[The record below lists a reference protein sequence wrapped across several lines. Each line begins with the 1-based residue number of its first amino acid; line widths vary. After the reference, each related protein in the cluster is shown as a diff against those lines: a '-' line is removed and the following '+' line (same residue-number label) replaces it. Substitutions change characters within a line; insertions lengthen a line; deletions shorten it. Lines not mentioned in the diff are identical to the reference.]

1 MKLKN
6 KQKIISGLKAEIAK
20 CVFFSL
26 MLALPALFTIVLGAV
41 SADEPKELAV
51 IIALSV
57 FFALGTVVFV
67 FAAFNKGAIVR
78 NLQSAHA
85 PEANF
90 KTVRC
95 TQIRPIKKISAS
107 SSARIPQYSLGMVL
121 LCEGRQKY
129 KYFFDSPI
137 EMSKFYILSSELIG
151 RIEIRTYSASDLIFE
166 IKDI

>member
-1 MKLKN
+1 
-6 KQKIISGLKAEIAK
+6 
-20 CVFFSL
+20 
-26 MLALPALFTIVLGAV
+26 MLALPTLFIMLLGAV

-57 FFALGTVVFV
+57 LFALGAAIFV
-67 FAAFNKGAIVR
+67 YAALNTGKVIR
-78 NLQSAHA
+78 NLQNAHA
-85 PEANF
+85 PEASF

-121 LCEGRQKY
+121 LCEGGQKY
-129 KYFFDSPI
+129 RYFFDNPI

-151 RIEIRTYSASDLIFE
+151 RIEIRTYSASDIIFE
-166 IKDI
+166 IKETE

>member
-1 MKLKN
+1 MMKVKN

-26 MLALPALFTIVLGAV
+26 MLALPSLFTIVLGAV
-41 SADEPKELAV
+41 SADEPQELAV

-95 TQIRPIKKISAS
+95 TQIRPIKKYRLVQARAYRNIRLAWFCFAKAVGNIDIFSKIPSKCLNSIFFQAS
-107 SSARIPQYSLGMVL
+107 
-121 LCEGRQKY
+121 
-129 KYFFDSPI
+129 
-137 EMSKFYILSSELIG
+137 
-151 RIEIRTYSASDLIFE
+151 
-166 IKDI
+166 